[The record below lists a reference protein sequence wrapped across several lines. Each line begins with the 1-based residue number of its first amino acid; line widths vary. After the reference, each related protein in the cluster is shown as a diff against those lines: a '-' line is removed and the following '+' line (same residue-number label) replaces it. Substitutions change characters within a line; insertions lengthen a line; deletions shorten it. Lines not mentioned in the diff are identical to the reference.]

1 LIRDRDDLN
10 KIRTPDFESD
20 GRFGQIIAMNKMFRG
35 LIGAE
40 AHTAI
45 QFCAPFS
52 LAANI
57 RGIERLILDIYTA
70 PDFARDLFD
79 RITEQ
84 LLAPW
89 ILKLQAEFPGIRS
102 FMGSDAT
109 ASLPIVNLDILKK
122 WIVPYIERL
131 RDFCGLQVYVPNWVG
146 ESLLDNPEEMLDL
159 KQRVCPGFV
168 EGQDPDVEKLGPA
181 FYKKYAAENGLP
193 LILGIGAAFLAS
205 ATPAAVTARVQHYLD
220 VGGENGR
227 FALYLC
233 NLGATTPADNVR
245 AAVAA
250 VRRFGVYTNKDSCPV
265 SACGGESK
273 GKINHESTK

>member
-1 LIRDRDDLN
+1 MCRR
-10 KIRTPDFESD
+10 
-20 GRFGQIIAMNKMFRG
+20 
-35 LIGAE
+35 
-40 AHTAI
+40 
-45 QFCAPFS
+45 
-52 LAANI
+52 
-57 RGIERLILDIYTA
+57 
-70 PDFARDLFD
+70 
-79 RITEQ
+79 
-84 LLAPW
+84 
-89 ILKLQAEFPGIRS
+89 

-146 ESLLDNPEEMLDL
+146 ERLLDNPAEMLDL
-159 KQRVCPGFV
+159 KQLVCPGFV

-193 LILGIGAAFLAS
+193 LILGIGAAFLAT
-205 ATPAAVTARVQHYLD
+205 ATPAAVNARVQHYLD

-250 VRRFGVYTNKDSCPV
+250 VRQHGVY
-265 SACGGESK
+265 
-273 GKINHESTK
+273 